1 MGQMPVIG
9 VGGPLVGR
17 DAEIEVLRADV
28 ERAWSGVT
36 RCVLIGGEAGIG
48 KTSLAGALDTL
59 AGEVDPAG
67 RAVWGQCVDLGADA
81 MPYTPFLPVIRTLA
95 ANLGEQGM
103 EEALGAGRGELAR
116 LLPDLGP
123 PAVAVE
129 AEVGRGRL
137 FETVARLL
145 EHAAAHRPL
154 VVVLEDLHWAD
165 ASTRELVSFLVRTLQ
180 DTQVLLAVTYRAD
193 EMHRRH
199 PLRPLLAELE
209 RHPRVSTLSVGRLEP
224 AQVEVLLG
232 SLRADHPSRAVVA
245 DVVERS
251 GGVPFY
257 VEELATRS
265 PGQPLPD
272 TLRDLLLVR
281 VEALS
286 PSAQQ
291 VLAAAA
297 VGGARVA
304 HADIVHVSGLE
315 SDGLDGALRE
325 AVDARLLLVDREL
338 PGYVFRHALLREA
351 VLDDLLPGQQTAL
364 HERWARVLQQRLDTS
379 GVEAGLA
386 VRVAHH
392 WYAALDLPRAFH
404 RRPDRG

>member
-1 MGQMPVIG
+1 MAEIAAAGTPRRASRGVTVLESPATPREAGSMGQMPVIG

-17 DAEIEVLRADV
+17 DTEIGLLRAEV

-48 KTSLAGALDTL
+48 KTRLAGALVDL
-59 AGEVDPAG
+59 AGEVEPAG
-67 RAVWGQCVDLGADA
+67 RVAWGQCVDLGADA

-95 ANLGEQGM
+95 ADLGEKRLDG
-103 EEALGAGRGELAR
+103 ALGAGRVELAR

-123 PAVAVE
+123 SSVVVE
-129 AEVGRGRL
+129 SEVGRGRL
-137 FETVARLL
+137 FEAIARLL
-145 EHAAAHRPL
+145 EHAAAERPL

-165 ASTRELVSFLVRTLQ
+165 ASTRELVSFLVRTL
-180 DTQVLLAVTYRAD
+180 DDARVLLAVTYRAD

-209 RHPRVSTLSVGRLEP
+209 RHPRVSTLSVGRLDA
-224 AQVEVLLG
+224 AQVEVLLE

-257 VEELATRS
+257 VEELATRT

-286 PSAQQ
+286 PAAQQ

-304 HADIVHVSGLE
+304 HADIVHVSG
-315 SDGLDGALRE
+315 SGVGQAGWCVAGGGGRPAAAGGPGA
-325 AVDARLLLVDREL
+325 
-338 PGYVFRHALLREA
+338 
-351 VLDDLLPGQQTAL
+351 
-364 HERWARVLQQRLDTS
+364 ARV
-379 GVEAGLA
+379 
-386 VRVAHH
+386 RVSAC
-392 WYAALDLPRAFH
+392 AAARGGA
-404 RRPDRG
+404 RRPTARAADRAA

>member
-17 DAEIEVLRADV
+17 DTEIGLLRAEV

-48 KTSLAGALDTL
+48 KTRLAGALVDL
-59 AGEVDPAG
+59 AGERGPGGSCGVGAVRGPGGGRHALHTVPARDPHARRRPRGETPG
-67 RAVWGQCVDLGADA
+67 R
-81 MPYTPFLPVIRTLA
+81 
-95 ANLGEQGM
+95 
-103 EEALGAGRGELAR
+103 GAGGGAGELAR

-123 PAVAVE
+123 SSVVVE
-129 AEVGRGRL
+129 SEVGRGRL
-137 FETVARLL
+137 FEAIARLL
-145 EHAAAHRPL
+145 EHAAAERPL

-165 ASTRELVSFLVRTLQ
+165 ASTRELVSFLVRTLD
-180 DTQVLLAVTYRAD
+180 DTRVLLAVTYRAD

-209 RHPRVSTLSVGRLEP
+209 RHPRVSTLSVGRLDA
-224 AQVEVLLG
+224 AQVEVLLE

-257 VEELATRS
+257 VEELATRT

-286 PSAQQ
+286 PAAQR

-304 HADIVHVSGLE
+304 HADLVR
-315 SDGLDGALRE
+315 RE
-325 AVDARLLLVDREL
+325 WVWSRTGWMVRCGRRWTPGCCWWTGSCPGTRFGMRCCARPCSTTCC
-338 PGYVFRHALLREA
+338 PGSRPRCMSAG
-351 VLDDLLPGQQTAL
+351 PGCCSSASTRQ
-364 HERWARVLQQRLDTS
+364 V
-379 GVEAGLA
+379 
-386 VRVAHH
+386 
-392 WYAALDLPRAFH
+392 PR
-404 RRPDRG
+404 RGWRCGWRTTGTPPWTCRAPSPPP